1 MDWRDGNDQPW
12 YLMVSPYENYAYV
25 MYVDDYSNTTDDA
38 PAGFSGK
45 FGTGYRTAWFDD
57 NRYVQLK
64 SFIRPYFVLK
74 EVSSPTQIRLGIYK
88 NYDETNQS
96 GGTKTISLTPIS
108 SGGTYSTSGAGGV
121 YGTAVYGVS
130 TVGAAIKRKGIAP
143 LGRGY
148 AVQLQFIG
156 PDDATDST
164 IAPGRK
170 WGLNSIG
177 YKFKRRKIRGT

>member
-1 MDWRDGNDQPW
+1 
-12 YLMVSPYENYAYV
+12 
-25 MYVDDYSNTTDDA
+25 MYSKR
-38 PAGFSGK
+38 FHLLL
-45 FGTGYRTAWFDD
+45 R
-57 NRYVQLK
+57 
-64 SFIRPYFVLK
+64 FVW
-74 EVSSPTQIRLGIYK
+74 GIYK

-108 SGGTYSTSGAGGV
+108 SGGTYSTSGAGGL

-156 PDDATDST
+156 PDDATDSSV
-164 IAPGRK
+164 APGRK